1 MHTAP
6 PHTWS
11 STRSSKW
18 SLFFS
23 SPRFLGASQ
32 LRTPQG
38 RRNRACLVRWFEQL
52 FGQED
57 ISHRRIVIIINT
69 LNESYCVC
77 CSRSPRS
84 SLSFVLPDRIRAGT
98 GIICTSETQRPSVTF
113 DQDHAHTAVSLF
125 FPRNYW
131 TGLMRHTTAR
141 PTALRSF
148 VSL

>member
-6 PHTWS
+6 PPSWS
-11 STRSSKW
+11 STPSSKW

-32 LRTPQG
+32 LRTPHA

-52 FGQED
+52 SGQED

-84 SLSFVLPDRIRAGT
+84 SLSFVLLDRIRAVA
-98 GIICTSETQRPSVTF
+98 GIICTSETQRPSATF
-113 DQDHAHTAVSLF
+113 DQDHTHSCEPIFSQLFDESDATYNRTSNSLTF
-125 FPRNYW
+125 FR
-131 TGLMRHTTAR
+131 
-141 PTALRSF
+141 
-148 VSL
+148 